1 MARVTT
7 ELDIELAKWNA
18 KTTQIKSDMKAMSE
32 AAKKEN
38 IGGNLFGSMK
48 GLLAG
53 AGISM
58 GVSSLKGMFD
68 GIDNVADVSAKLNE
82 TPETIQRVGVAAS
95 LSGTSIESLASAMI
109 KLEKGLG
116 DVENTKAREALER
129 YGFTAEQILS
139 MPLDQKLIALA
150 EAFQKARSEGH
161 GVADIQTLLGKGA
174 AELIPL
180 LAMTGAEL
188 HEMFD
193 GIDVLANDTVFRMAA
208 LNDQAD
214 LLAKNFSTQ
223 VARSFMDVARAA
235 QIMHAFISMGAAS
248 IGLEGDSDAIVK
260 LRDEW
265 DEAAKSAENRVTQ
278 MQAMRTAM
286 AAGVGASADPF
297 KDSVEKQAKED
308 EAKEKR
314 ITGLQAD
321 IEKNRIDMLP
331 DDQKVAAFGEKLK
344 GIFQKLRDE
353 VDPFG
358 VTKGVKELIEIA
370 GKSKSEAALQLLKDA
385 QDTQQQMDAVE
396 ARAQKADAPKEE
408 TQRSARTPGS
418 VAAAMNTIFG
428 RSANELVLDE
438 SKRQTQVLE
447 RIDKGIQKLAG
458 NGQSL
463 GVESDTFTFP

>member
-48 GLLAG
+48 GLVAG
-53 AGISM
+53 AGVSM
-58 GVSSLKGMFD
+58 GFASLKGMFD
-68 GIDNVADVSAKLNE
+68 GMDNVADMAAKLNE
-82 TPETIQRVGVAAS
+82 TPETIQRVGVAAN

-116 DVENTKAREALER
+116 DVENNKAREALER

-150 EAFQKARSEGH
+150 EAFQKARAEGS
-161 GVADIQTLLGKGA
+161 GVADIQTMLGRGA

-180 LAMTGAEL
+180 LAMSGDEL

-214 LLAKNFSTQ
+214 LLAANFSTN
-223 VARSFMDVARAA
+223 VARAFMEVARAA
-235 QIMHAFISMGAAS
+235 QMMHAFISMGAAS
-248 IGLEGDSDAIVK
+248 MGLEGDSDALVK

-265 DEAAKSAENRVTQ
+265 DEAAKSAEKRVTQ

-286 AAGVGASADPF
+286 AAGVGASADPL
-297 KDSVEKQAKED
+297 KSYVEKQAKED

-314 ITGLQAD
+314 ITVLQAD

-358 VTKGVKELIEIA
+358 VTKGLKELIEIA
-370 GKSKSEAALQLLKDA
+370 GSSKSEAALQLIKDA

-408 TQRSARTPGS
+408 SVKTARTPGS

-458 NGQSL
+458 KDTMTTFDN
-463 GVESDTFTFP
+463 DTFIFP